1 MERNSHYEIKKL
13 IFFSNWRKEYLFLIV
28 LLLMSYS
35 CKKPGQLNDYH
46 PGLSDSQKARG
57 HIVEKSGKFLPR
69 VFPVGAVKKRPA
81 GKPKIT
87 HISSRERLAGI
98 PEIIL
103 AGNPRICAPGKDVYK
118 LPDIIPANGIAI
130 AAGAPEIVLVKDAS
144 IKDIDPESF
153 SSFKILQGLKHNF
166 IRCMIQD
173 KAGNL
178 WLGTYGGG
186 VTRFDGK
193 YFTNYTNVEGL
204 SNNSVWSILEDKA
217 GNLWFG
223 TYTGGLNKFDG
234 RTFTHFS
241 TREGLVSNNVYSI
254 LEDKTGN
261 LWFGT
266 DGGISKFDGKY
277 FTNYTTAQGLCN
289 NLIRCGWEDKSGNL
303 WFGTQGGGISKFN
316 GKSFLNYTTVQG
328 LPSDYINSIVEDKTG
343 ILWFG
348 TNGGVTKFDGVSFS
362 NYTTAQGLSNNTVLS
377 IGKEKNGN
385 LWFGTKGGGVTKFNG
400 IYFTHYTTAEGLSN
414 DIINCI
420 MEDRAGNLWLC
431 TEGGGFCNYQGKLF
445 THYTVNQGL
454 TNNIVMSILEDG
466 KGNLWFGTLGG
477 GVSKYDGK
485 SFYNYTTAQGL
496 GNDVVLSMLEDK
508 AGNIWFGTRGRGLSK
523 FDGEYFT
530 NYNADEGFSNEGI
543 WSMAEDKAGNLWF
556 GTYGGG
562 VIKFDGKTYTHFT
575 SAQGLSDEVVHVMI
589 DKAGNIW
596 CSTWGKG
603 VNRYDGLSFT
613 NFTISDGLSNNQ
625 VVGTLEDKEG
635 NIWIA
640 TSGGGIDKYDG
651 KTFFNYNTKQG
662 LSNNNLTSIME
673 DNEGNLWFG
682 TRRGLNRMIMQ
693 KGVIS
698 AALAIESKSETGA
711 PLFKNYL
718 SGDGFLGLNCYQN
731 SILED
736 SHGSIWIGTGDRLT
750 CYHPEGEIPDTV
762 PPNIQMSNVN
772 LFNENIDWSALAGNK
787 DTTLVLG
794 NGVRVADFAFDDLSK
809 WYNVPRN
816 LSLTYNNNYLT
827 FKFIGITLK
836 SSYNVKYQ
844 YKMEGLD
851 KNWSTITDRNEAPYG
866 NLPFGK
872 YTFKVKAVNSEGFWS
887 NELQYPFTITP
898 PWWETIWFRFFEY
911 VFIALVLYSIYR
923 YRLNQVLQMQSI
935 RNKIANDLHDDI
947 GSTLNSI
954 SIYSQIAQQDS
965 QKKQEALEMIGD
977 SSRKVIDAMSDIVWA
992 VNPGN
997 DSFENILLRMRSLA
1011 FNLLRAKKIEYTFR
1025 ADENLNNI
1033 RLSMEKR
1040 RNLFL
1045 IFKES
1050 LNNLVKYAEAS
1061 LVSIQ
1066 IYSEGSIM
1074 KLVIRDNGK
1083 GFDLL
1088 KPVNGNGLNSMK
1100 RRAKEMKAQLIIDT
1114 GIGEGTRITL
1124 NLKL

>member
-1 MERNSHYEIKKL
+1 MKRNSRYEIKKPS
-13 IFFSNWRKEYLFLIV
+13 FFSNGRRKYLFIV
-28 LLLMSYS
+28 VLFTMLFS
-35 CKKPGQLNDYH
+35 CKKPGKLNDYH
-46 PGLSDSQKARG
+46 PGLTDSVKARG
-57 HIVEKSGKFLPR
+57 HIIAKSER
-69 VFPVGAVKKRPA
+69 FPPWVVPVSEVKKRPA
-81 GKPKIT
+81 GKPKVT
-87 HISSRERLAGI
+87 HISSQERLAGI
-98 PEIIL
+98 PEITL
-103 AGNPRICAPGKDVYK
+103 AGSPRICTPGKEIYE
-118 LPDIIPANGIAI
+118 LPGMTPARGIFA
-130 AAGAPEIVLVKDAS
+130 AAGPPEIVLVKDAS

-153 SSFKILQGLKHNF
+153 SSFKILQGLKHNI

-178 WLGTYGGG
+178 WFGTYGGG

-204 SNNSVWSILEDKA
+204 SSNSVWSILEDKA

-223 TYTGGLNKFDG
+223 TYSGGLNKFDG
-234 RTFTHFS
+234 KTFTHYS
-241 TREGLVSNNVYSI
+241 TAEGLVNNNVYSI

-261 LWFGT
+261 LWLGT
-266 DGGISKFDGKY
+266 DGGISKYDGKS

-289 NLIRCGWEDKSGNL
+289 NLIRCGLEDKSGNL
-303 WFGTQGGGISKFN
+303 WFGTQGGVSKFN

-328 LPSDYINSIVEDKTG
+328 LCSNYINCIVEDKTG

-348 TNGGVTKFDGVSFS
+348 TNGGVTKYDGVSFS
-362 NYTTAQGLSNNTVLS
+362 NYTTMQGLSNNTVLS

-385 LWFGTKGGGVTKFNG
+385 LWFGTKGGGVNKFNG
-400 IYFTHYTTAEGLSN
+400 IYFTHYTTAEGLSS
-414 DIINCI
+414 DIIFCI
-420 MEDRAGNLWLC
+420 MEDRVGNLWLC
-431 TEGGGFCNYQGKLF
+431 TNGGGFCNYQGKLF
-445 THYTVNQGL
+445 SHYTVNDGL
-454 TNNIVMSILEDG
+454 TNNIVVSILEDR
-466 KGNLWFGTLGG
+466 KGNLWFGTWGG
-477 GVSKYDGK
+477 GVSKFDGK
-485 SFYNYTTAQGL
+485 SFYNYSTAQGL

-508 AGNIWFGTRGRGLSK
+508 AGNIWFGTQGNGLSK
-523 FDGEYFT
+523 FDGQNFT

-543 WSMAEDKAGNLWF
+543 WNMVEDKAGNLWF

-562 VIKFDGKTYTHFT
+562 VIKFDGKTYTHF
-575 SAQGLSDEVVHVMI
+575 SGAQGLSDEVVHVMI
-589 DKAGNIW
+589 DKAGDIW
-596 CSTWGKG
+596 SSTWGKG
-603 VNRYDGLSFT
+603 VNRYDGSSFT
-613 NFTISDGLSNNQ
+613 NYTISDGLSNNQ
-625 VVGTLEDKEG
+625 VAGTLQDRDG

-651 KTFFNYNTKQG
+651 KTFINYNTNQG
-662 LSNNNLTSIME
+662 LSNNNLTSMME
-673 DNEGNLWFG
+673 DDKGNLWFG
-682 TRRGLNRMIMQ
+682 TRRGLNRMIRQ
-693 KGVIS
+693 KGDIS
-698 AALAIESKSETGA
+698 AGHTFETNSETWA
-711 PLFKNYL
+711 PVFKNYL
-718 SGDGFLGLNCYQN
+718 SADGFLGLNCYQN

-750 CYHPEGEIPDTV
+750 CYHPQGEIPDTV
-762 PPNIQMSNVN
+762 PPNIQMSNVA
-772 LFNENIDWSALAGNK
+772 LFNENINWSALAGNK

-794 NGVRVADFAFDDLSK
+794 NGVRVADFTFDDLSK
-809 WYNVPRN
+809 WYSVPKN

-836 SSYNVKYQ
+836 NSYNVKYQ

-866 NLPFGK
+866 NLASGK

-887 NELQYPFTITP
+887 NELKYPFTITP
-898 PWWETIWFRFFEY
+898 PWWESTWFRSFEF

-923 YRLNQVLQMQSI
+923 YRLNQVLKMQSI

-954 SIYSQIAQQDS
+954 SIYSQIARQEP
-965 QKKQEALEMIGD
+965 QKIQEALEMIGD

-992 VNPGN
+992 VNPNN
-997 DSFENILLRMRSLA
+997 DSFENILLRMRSIA
-1011 FNLLRAKKIEYTFR
+1011 FNLLGAKKIDYTFR

-1033 RLSMEKR
+1033 RLSMEIR

-1066 IYSEGSIM
+1066 IYSEGAIV

-1088 KPVNGNGLNSMK
+1088 KPLDGNGLNSMR
-1100 RRAKEMKAQLIIDT
+1100 RRAKEMKAQLVIET
-1114 GIGEGTRITL
+1114 TIGEGTRIAL